1 MSSSWS
7 DPAPPRRPNY
17 KVRFRH
23 GVFPDLESQATRADI
38 KKYDYF
44 FGAGQKWV
52 GTPAN
57 YDFVDESSLVAEEFE
72 NPGSADRRRAPKHM
86 ARSRS
91 AKKIP
96 QLETR
101 KAPRASDQRTRPT
114 SGAWSG
120 RSLVPAAP
128 QSIHS
133 SWQLPLHVW
142 RHTSPAP
149 GSVSSLSSLDE
160 SLLETWHSDLPSPNP
175 NIAASQSSLVAWP
188 ITDPTEAY
196 LFRYWVDKAA
206 ESLDIT
212 SSTSI
217 FKKVVPKLALT
228 SSMLM
233 NAIFMISGQC
243 ILRFD
248 PYFPTK
254 PYEYHERILQSL
266 IPHLAEKGR
275 IEDEATLVAA
285 MLLRNF
291 EDFHSG
297 TQGQTHL
304 STFELFYG
312 PEGWVFD
319 MASPVVQAALVLHV
333 HAEVS
338 QALLNQP
345 SLRIDYESFIL
356 PALASPIDEASWSN
370 RILWLSARILQWAQK
385 GMRTM
390 DNWLYLHSLVDE
402 WERRRPASFD
412 AFFYQEEN
420 LHAAGT
426 PPQLWFSSAC
436 HAAYTIHKFGT
447 VLQDEQ
453 VRCEMIEFLEEVQ
466 ATGMPAGA
474 SIKHLKEQWNWSWN
488 HYGIGMNQL

>member
-44 FGAGQKWV
+44 FDAGQKWV

-57 YDFVDESSLVAEEFE
+57 CTYREKRYRVDHVNEFPADDFVDESSLVAEEFE

-101 KAPRASDQRTRPT
+101 KAPRVRDQRTRPT

-133 SWQLPLHVW
+133 SWQLPLHIW

-217 FKKVVPKLALT
+217 FKKVVPKLALA
-228 SSMLM
+228 SPMLM

-248 PYFPTK
+248 PYFPTR

-291 EDFHSG
+291 EDFHCM
-297 TQGQTHL
+297 
-304 STFELFYG
+304 ST
-312 PEGWVFD
+312 
-319 MASPVVQAALVLHV
+319 
-333 HAEVS
+333 
-338 QALLNQP
+338 
-345 SLRIDYESFIL
+345 
-356 PALASPIDEASWSN
+356 
-370 RILWLSARILQWAQK
+370 
-385 GMRTM
+385 
-390 DNWLYLHSLVDE
+390 
-402 WERRRPASFD
+402 
-412 AFFYQEEN
+412 
-420 LHAAGT
+420 
-426 PPQLWFSSAC
+426 
-436 HAAYTIHKFGT
+436 
-447 VLQDEQ
+447 
-453 VRCEMIEFLEEVQ
+453 
-466 ATGMPAGA
+466 
-474 SIKHLKEQWNWSWN
+474 
-488 HYGIGMNQL
+488 